1 MDKTQIVRSLYIKN
15 SMLDTDVNA
24 FAEKVSSAFFR
35 NIAFDSESLKT
46 LQEYHGK
53 GRVVYASYQ
62 SANTPLMILVNLL
75 KKHGFRTPM
84 LALDFT
90 PNLLQMTVNF
100 FNMAS
105 IYFNKFT
112 GKKKFEKIS
121 DFDYILNLLRGDNAI
136 ILSLLSRKLF
146 IRRYIQIKSDT
157 LQYLVEA
164 QKLIEEPIYVFP
176 QIMFWNR
183 NPERTKAL
191 ITSRATGDRGFF
203 SGLFTVLKSGTPAF
217 MRIPQ
222 PLNIKEE
229 IAQSPA
235 DDPRQIARKL
245 RNKLLETYNNEKRTV
260 LGPTIKSQQ
269 EMMEKV
275 LYHRNVLDEIRTL
288 KETEHQSENKLRKK
302 AYKYFREIAA
312 DFSIINIKWFN
323 RAVQYMFTK
332 IFDGIY
338 FNIDDLKLVRE
349 AAQKAPLI
357 LVPSHKSHID
367 YLLISS
373 LFYEN
378 KIIPPHIV
386 AGQNLA
392 FFPMGPIFRRS
403 GAFFMR
409 RSFRGLKL
417 YPTVFKQYIKTLVS
431 EGYPIEFFIE
441 GTRTRTGKLSL
452 PKMGILSYLIDA
464 VEEGYNKD
472 MIFVPIT
479 ITYDRILE
487 ESSYHME
494 LKGKEKETE
503 TTSAFVKSRKLL
515 KRKYGKVYLSFNQPF
530 SFKEYRDS
538 LKEGENLADS
548 LGYFIT
554 RRINEIVM
562 ATPFSVTSAAMLQSS
577 ANGFTREMLKKR
589 ITLLLDYCAYAGVRM
604 SDHLAAAAN
613 YDEIIDYVLASYLQ
627 DNIVGEPMTGVD
639 KGSREVLEGLY
650 TLNENERS
658 RINFYKNNTIHYFL
672 PVIFISLALLCL
684 SEKDEMDEVK
694 LTETFSDL
702 MDLLVEEFIYPESFD
717 DTAGT
722 IAKGLAYLEK
732 RSAISREGGKVRIQP
747 EKREELVLFAKAV
760 QDFLESYLVVCDCVL
775 QVRKKMSRKE
785 MIFEVRKNG
794 IKLFHL
800 GEVKLPES
808 LSMPNYENAIARLDR
823 DDVFEKIPAGKK
835 QVDMLLK
842 NDVKAGE
849 LKLRVE
855 RYLKPLQK
863 V

>member
-1 MDKTQIVRSLYIKN
+1 MNKTQIVRSLYIKN
-15 SMLDTDVNA
+15 SLVETEVNS
-24 FAEKVSSAFFR
+24 FAEKINGAFFR

-46 LQEYHGK
+46 LKEYQGK
-53 GRVVYASYQ
+53 GRVVYASFQ
-62 SANTPLMILVNLL
+62 SANTPLMVLVNLL
-75 KKHGFRTPM
+75 KKNGFRSPA

-90 PNLLQMTVNF
+90 PNFFQMIVNLYRIASVF
-100 FNMAS
+100 FNKL
-105 IYFNKFT
+105 F

-121 DFDYILNLLRGDNAI
+121 DFDYIMDLIRADRAI

-146 IRRYIQIKSDT
+146 IRRYIEIKADT

-164 QKLIEEPIYVFP
+164 QKLIEEPIFIFP
-176 QIMFWNR
+176 QILFWNR
-183 NPERTKAL
+183 NPERTRAL
-191 ITSRATGDRGFF
+191 ITSSATGDRGFF
-203 SGLFTVLKSGTPAF
+203 SGVFTVLKSGTPAF
-217 MRIPQ
+217 MRIPR
-222 PLNIKEE
+222 PINIKEE

-235 DDPRQIARKL
+235 DDPRQIARKI
-245 RNKLLETYNNEKRTV
+245 RNKLLEIFNNEKRTV

-275 LYHRNVLDEIRTL
+275 LYNKNVLDEIKVL

-302 AYKYFREIAA
+302 AYKYFKEIAA
-312 DFSIINIKWFN
+312 DFSIINLKWFN
-323 RAVQYMFTK
+323 TAVQWLFAK
-332 IFDGIY
+332 VFDGVY
-338 FNIDDLKLVRE
+338 FKLEDLNLVRE
-349 AAQKAPLI
+349 ASQKAPLI

-373 LFYEN
+373 IFYEN

-392 FFPMGPIFRRS
+392 FFPMGPIFRHS

-417 YPTVFKQYIKTLVS
+417 YPTVFKQYIKTLIS

-441 GTRTRTGKLSL
+441 GTRTRTGKLSS
-452 PKMGILSYLIDA
+452 PKMGILSYMIDA

-494 LKGKEKETE
+494 LKGKEKEAE

-515 KRKYGKVYLSFNQPF
+515 RRKYGKVYISINQPF
-530 SFKEYRDS
+530 SYKEYRDS
-538 LKEGENLADS
+538 LKEGEDLADT
-548 LGYFIT
+548 LGYYIT

-562 ATPFSVTSAAMLQSS
+562 ATPFSITSAAMLQSS
-577 ANGFTREMLKKR
+577 AHGFTREMLKKR
-589 ITLLLDYCAYAGVRM
+589 ITVLLDYCAFTGVRM

-613 YDEIIDYVLASYLQ
+613 YDEIINYVLESYLQ
-627 DNIVGEPMTGVD
+627 DNIVGEPTAGVD

-672 PVIFISLALLCL
+672 PVTFLSLAML
-684 SEKDEMDEVK
+684 SIAEKDE
-694 LTETFSDL
+694 LNSADL
-702 MDLLVEEFIYPESFD
+702 AAAFDDLADLFVLEFIYPESFD
-717 DTAGT
+717 DRAGT
-722 IAKGLAYLEK
+722 IEKALAYLEK
-732 RSAISREGGKVRIQP
+732 RSAIVREDGRVRIQP
-747 EKREELVLFAKAV
+747 EKRDELVLFAKAV
-760 QDFLESYLVVCDCVL
+760 QDFLESYLIVCDTVL
-775 QVRKKMSRKE
+775 QIKKKMSRKE
-785 MIFEVRKNG
+785 LIYEIRKNG
-794 IKLFHL
+794 IRLFHL
-800 GEVKLPES
+800 GEVKLTES

-823 DDVFEKIPAGKK
+823 DEVFEMVPSGKK
-835 QVDMLLK
+835 QVDLLVK
-842 NDVKAGE
+842 NETKTGE
-849 LKLRVE
+849 IKGRVE
-855 RYLKPLQK
+855 RYLRPLQK